1 VASSSSVN
9 VGLVWTRSGTTLTIT
24 HTAHGRSTGNMIIVR
39 NANADNFNGTI
50 TVVDANTFT
59 VATVNSGSTGDKE
72 AAYSLGFTVGTPTA
86 AALTITAPASA
97 DCQLLSV
104 LYATGARS
112 GQTLAV
118 TTPIGATN
126 GSGAN
131 SAAQNQFYP
140 IFLVRT
146 ISTGATQATT
156 LTLNTSSNF
165 HVFNFAGMNASLSNL
180 IRLDF

>member
-1 VASSSSVN
+1 
-9 VGLVWTRSGTTLTIT
+9 
-24 HTAHGRSTGNMIIVR
+24 MIIVR

-50 TVVDANTFT
+50 SVVNANTFT
-59 VATVNSGSTGDKE
+59 VNTVDSGALSGNE

-86 AALTITAPASA
+86 AALTITAPPSA

-126 GSGAN
+126 GCGAN
-131 SAAQNQFYP
+131 STAQNQFYP

-180 IRLDF
+180 VRLDF

>member
-1 VASSSSVN
+1 M
-9 VGLVWTRSGTTLTIT
+9 T
-24 HTAHGRSTGNMIIVR
+24 HIAHGRSTGNMIIVR

-59 VATVNSGSTGDKE
+59 VATVNSGDLSGKE

-104 LYATGARS
+104 LYATGART
-112 GQTLAV
+112 GQTLAI
-118 TTPIGATN
+118 TTPVGATN
-126 GSGAN
+126 GCGAN
-131 SAAQNQFYP
+131 STIQNQFYP
-140 IFLVRT
+140 IFLSRL
-146 ISTGATQATT
+146 ISTGATQPAA
-156 LTLNTSSNF
+156 LTLNTASNF
-165 HVFNFAGMNASLSNL
+165 NVFNISSLNATVSCL